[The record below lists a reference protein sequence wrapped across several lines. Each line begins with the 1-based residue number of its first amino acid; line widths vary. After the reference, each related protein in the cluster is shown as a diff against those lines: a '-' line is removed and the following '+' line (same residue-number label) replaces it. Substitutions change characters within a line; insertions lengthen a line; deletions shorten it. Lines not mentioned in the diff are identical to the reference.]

1 MRTNPKYSNI
11 CWIRIGRLREYA
23 CYNCKMLEECDEHY
37 DEITGQFDYP
47 ILDSFR
53 HFGQQPM
60 LIPIPGGVWDTR

>member
-1 MRTNPKYSNI
+1 
-11 CWIRIGRLREYA
+11 
-23 CYNCKMLEECDEHY
+23 MLEECDEHY